1 MDSSELEAAGGIGS
15 RAQSNIARVVDG
27 LWGTRRGGGGGGNA
41 AMTLPELGERIDG
54 RDPHGAVHLQDG
66 GVGRRSRL
74 RRRAQAPGMVGLIL
88 YLRGFRL
95 LRSLTRS
102 HRTGSAPI
110 PSALDPTQES
120 DVRFWRQFKLRHE
133 SRPEFRTG
141 RDKGTRLAAVS
152 SEGV

>member
-1 MDSSELEAAGGIGS
+1 
-15 RAQSNIARVVDG
+15 
-27 LWGTRRGGGGGGNA
+27 
-41 AMTLPELGERIDG
+41 
-54 RDPHGAVHLQDG
+54 
-66 GVGRRSRL
+66 
-74 RRRAQAPGMVGLIL
+74 MVGLIL

-133 SRPEFRTG
+133 SRAEIRTG

-152 SEGV
+152 SEVCEYDPPRGGYRITWLVEGRWGEPRDFSSAATPNHCR